1 MSVYFSAL
9 NSRVLRRTPFG
20 DRPTRLDLGERLE
33 FVGFASVPGRA
44 ILELL
49 GLANDELL
57 GEASLPEFRRALIR
71 ARAIFDRRAP
81 EFVEETRT
89 EYGRPI
95 ERDGVVEMRPV
106 RAIYGGVD
114 LEGLERR
121 LALLEDFTAVAVAAG
136 ATDINWG

>member
-1 MSVYFSAL
+1 MSVSFRAVDRNRPRS
-9 NSRVLRRTPFG
+9 TPFG
-20 DRPTRLDLGERLE
+20 EFPGDVDLGERFE
-33 FVGFASVPGRA
+33 FLSFSFAPGRA

-57 GEASLPEFRRALIR
+57 GEATLPEFRRALIR
-71 ARAIFDRRAP
+71 ARATFERRAP
-81 EFVEETRT
+81 AYVEPTRVET
-89 EYGRPI
+89 GRPV

-106 RAIYGGVD
+106 RVVWGGID

-121 LALLEDFTAVAVAAG
+121 LALLEDFTAAAIAAG